1 MIIHVSPWSSAGN
14 PLLISFDQ
22 LLLRCYNIFFR
33 VLFLCVLKPGLISN
47 ATRLRNMG
55 SHFICGRVVG
65 VRKRHHKYNDAQL
78 WNVREARTLYSRLCQ
93 IKINYYWGYNR
104 WMIAHTVISLYLP
117 AFRGPPMS
125 TQWLFRC
132 WSTYRALDRS
142 KYVLP
147 QLTFWDLNPDM
158 VNKPL
163 LSLNHRKKVYCSW
176 ADTPPGS
183 PPPSKI
189 FLPANN
195 NQRSDM

>member
-1 MIIHVSPWSSAGN
+1 MFLHDHLLAIHYLFHSISCFFVVTIYFSEYSSYVCLNPVSFRTQQGWGIWDH
-14 PLLISFDQ
+14 ISF
-22 LLLRCYNIFFR
+22 
-33 VLFLCVLKPGLISN
+33 
-47 ATRLRNMG
+47 
-55 SHFICGRVVG
+55 VG
-65 VRKRHHKYNDAQL
+65 VLWAWGHHKYNDAQL

-93 IKINYYWGYNR
+93 IEINYYWGYNR